1 MKLKFCQSC
10 NWLSPYSNFSLR
22 FTLEINDMA
31 GYAFLTSIVVVF
43 FLDDV
48 WRRTSLLAWEIWPR
62 LEFYKVLEQ
71 TSAKHDDI
79 TVTLTWDQQTIIK
92 DITDSFYFVF
102 QQVLAITKRKYV
114 LLFSLVLTLYEINYK
129 YSHKQRYTVDWI
141 PKNRSV
147 GQMTKCT
154 YQFSNKLRKVNAQVI
169 RFSDFFSWSFDT
181 FFILNLTFFNWINLL
196 SL

>member
-1 MKLKFCQSC
+1 MFDAGPHCWLGKYDLDLSFIKFWS
-10 NWLSPYSNFSLR
+10 R
-22 FTLEINDMA
+22 H
-31 GYAFLTSIVVVF
+31 
-43 FLDDV
+43 
-48 WRRTSLLAWEIWPR
+48 
-62 LEFYKVLEQ
+62 
-71 TSAKHDDI
+71 SAKHDDI